1 MERPAPARTRNLAV
15 LLPLVG
21 LFLLMPPFITVFGGT
36 ARPWGVPLI
45 VAYLF
50 GAWAALLAGAAWLA
64 HALRPQEPPE
74 EPDAPREGAPPP

>member
-15 LLPLVG
+15 LLPLLG
-21 LFLLMPPFITVFGGT
+21 LFLLMPPFITVFGGA

-50 GAWAALLAGAAWLA
+50 GAWAALLAAAAWLA
-64 HALRPQEPPE
+64 HALRADDPGGEPGSRREGEPP
-74 EPDAPREGAPPP
+74 A